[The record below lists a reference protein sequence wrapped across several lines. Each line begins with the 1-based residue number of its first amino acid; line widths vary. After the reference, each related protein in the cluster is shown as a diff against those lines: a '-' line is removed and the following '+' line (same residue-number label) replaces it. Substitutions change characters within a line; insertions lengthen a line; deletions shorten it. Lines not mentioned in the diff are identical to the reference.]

1 MEFDRDLRA
10 RQEVRLLAQQA
21 QLAFEG
27 LQKLDQSGLDRI
39 TEALSRAGA
48 LHAAELAREACAETG
63 FGNERDKTEKNRFAA
78 VRVFGAIRGLRTV
91 GILRRDDER
100 RVWDVGV
107 PVGVIAGIVPS
118 TNPTSTVIYK
128 SLIALKAGS
137 PIVFSPH
144 PHAVRCTLHAARLMA
159 EAAEAAGCPKGAIS
173 CLTMPS
179 LDAVQELLH
188 APQVRLILATG
199 GGAMVRAAY
208 SSGKPAIGVGA
219 GNGPAYIHRSADIP
233 RAVRDI
239 LRSKT
244 FDNGTVCASE
254 QSVIVERCCEA
265 RVREEFR
272 KQGCYFLNTE
282 EAGRVARLLLRP
294 DGTINPKVVGRT
306 ACAVA
311 RMAGVT
317 VPESTPVLLANET
330 EAGPARPYSREKLC
344 PILAFFVEEDEDTIL
359 RRICE
364 VLAGEGAGHTFVLHA
379 KDEAVVRRF
388 ALTVPVS
395 RFLVNVP
402 ASLGGIGAETA
413 LFPALTLG
421 CGAVGGS
428 SSSNNIGP
436 LDLINLRRV
445 AWGSEKPEPQP
456 EAPPSAYRT
465 PDGAAFA
472 EKPEHMT
479 HLRDNILVP
488 KTHPRI
494 AFRGGIDTLEAELL
508 LCAQAADGPLRQ
520 TLCAMLDF
528 VRSLIRADVL
538 DEPVQAVRFLGLDG
552 DGLREHSHHPE
563 REEGQPHFLP
573 APEDPPILLR
583 LNRLRTAVRQT
594 ELLACHAF
602 SRPDGTLARPDLVKA
617 LNRLSSL
624 CWILM
629 IRVKRGGQV

>member
-21 QLAFEG
+21 QQAFEG

-48 LHAAELAREACAETG
+48 LHATELAREACAETG

-208 SSGKPAIGVGA
+208 SSGRPAIGVGA

-445 AWGSEKPEPQP
+445 AWGSEKHEPPQPEPQP
-456 EAPPSAYRT
+456 EPDSALIARLT
-465 PDGAAFA
+465 
-472 EKPEHMT
+472 EEILKK
-479 HLRDNILVP
+479 LR
-488 KTHPRI
+488 
-494 AFRGGIDTLEAELL
+494 
-508 LCAQAADGPLRQ
+508 
-520 TLCAMLDF
+520 
-528 VRSLIRADVL
+528 
-538 DEPVQAVRFLGLDG
+538 
-552 DGLREHSHHPE
+552 
-563 REEGQPHFLP
+563 
-573 APEDPPILLR
+573 
-583 LNRLRTAVRQT
+583 
-594 ELLACHAF
+594 
-602 SRPDGTLARPDLVKA
+602 
-617 LNRLSSL
+617 
-624 CWILM
+624 
-629 IRVKRGGQV
+629 